1 MVKNGSRVA
10 DVGCDHGFVPI
21 YLVENGICSHV
32 LAMDVRSGPL
42 AGAQEHIREH
52 GLEDY
57 IETRLSD
64 GLKMYRKGEADTM
77 ICAGMGGRLMLKIL
91 SDAGDK
97 IKDFHEMILQ
107 PQSELYEFRM
117 SIRRMGLRIKDEN
130 MVYEGGKY
138 YFLMKVVH
146 KNDFDGTEISENNRV
161 GYPDENDISGEN
173 VFGKTD
179 ENRTDIY
186 ENITVSEV
194 YDRYGEWLIK
204 KNSPI
209 LRQFLEKSMDTLK
222 EIEQNLKNSDGEK
235 TRTRLMELQHEA
247 ACIRAAMNLL
257 VQ

>member
-1 MVKNGSRVA
+1 MDNKSKKTDLSERLTSLCHMVKKGSRVV

-42 AGAQEHIREH
+42 AGAEEHIKEH

-64 GLKMYRKGEADTM
+64 GLEMYQKGEADTM

-97 IKDFHEMILQ
+97 LRDFQEMILQ

-117 SIRRMGLRIKDEN
+117 SIRNMGLWIKDEN

-138 YFLMKVVH
+138 YFLMKVVQ
-146 KNDFDGTEISENNRV
+146 KKDCAEAEASE
-161 GYPDENDISGEN
+161 DS
-173 VFGKTD
+173 
-179 ENRTDIY
+179 
-186 ENITVSEV
+186 TVSEV
-194 YDRYGEWLIK
+194 YDRYGEWLVK
-204 KNSPI
+204 KNSPVF
-209 LRQFLEKSMDTLK
+209 RQFLKKNMETLN
-222 EIEQNLKNSDGEK
+222 EIEQNLKNSDGDK
-235 TRTRLMELQHEA
+235 ARTRLIELQHEA
-247 ACIRAAMNLL
+247 ACIKAAMKLL

>member
-1 MVKNGSRVA
+1 MVKKGSRVV

-42 AGAQEHIREH
+42 AGAEEHIKEH

-64 GLKMYRKGEADTM
+64 GLEMYQKGEADTM

-97 IKDFHEMILQ
+97 LRDFQEMILQ

-117 SIRRMGLRIKDEN
+117 SIRNMGLWIKDEN

-138 YFLMKVVH
+138 YFLMKVVQV
-146 KNDFDGTEISENNRV
+146 KESTETKKSLDGYSDEGEKAYEKHADNSADISE
-161 GYPDENDISGEN
+161 S
-173 VFGKTD
+173 
-179 ENRTDIY
+179 
-186 ENITVSEV
+186 ITVSEV

-204 KNSPI
+204 KNSKI
-209 LRQFLEKSMDTLK
+209 LRQFLEKSMYTLK
-222 EIEQNLKNSDGEK
+222 EIEENLKNSDGDK
-235 TRTRLMELQHEA
+235 ACTRLIELRHEA